1 MCGHKTI
8 RRPALCAAF
17 VGLTLTCPVAAEEA
31 LVTYKSVSPDI
42 AFEIAQ
48 AALRKCRDDG
58 LQIAVVVMDR
68 FGAPLVLLRDRFAG
82 LPSAST
88 ASSKA
93 YTALSFRST
102 TAEFAKAIEGRRLD
116 AGLGR
121 LPNVVAM
128 AGGLPIEAGG
138 GIVGAVGV
146 SGAPGGDK
154 DEACAAAGIDAVR
167 DRLDF

>member
-1 MCGHKTI
+1 MYGHRAI
-8 RRPALCAAF
+8 CRRAHLAAF
-17 VGLTLTCPVAAEEA
+17 ASLALAGPVAAEGA

-48 AALRKCRDDG
+48 AALKRCREDG
-58 LQIAVVVMDR
+58 LQVAVVVMDR

-82 LPSAST
+82 LPSATT

-102 TAEFAKAIEGRRLD
+102 TADFAKAIADKRLD
-116 AGLGR
+116 PGLGR

-128 AGGLPIEAGG
+128 AGGLPIESGG

-154 DEACAAAGIDAVR
+154 DVACAAAGIDAVR
-167 DRLDF
+167 EKLDF

>member
-1 MCGHKTI
+1 MRTASAILAAMSIAG
-8 RRPALCAAF
+8 PALADEP
-17 VGLTLTCPVAAEEA
+17 LVA
-31 LVTYKSVSPDI
+31 YRSVSPDI
-42 AFEIAQ
+42 AFEIALG
-48 AALRKCRDDG
+48 ALRKCRSDG
-58 LQIAVVVMDR
+58 LQVAVVVMDR

-82 LPSAST
+82 LPSART

-102 TAEFAKAIEGRRLD
+102 TAEFAKGIESGRLD
-116 AGLGR
+116 PGLGR
-121 LPNVVAM
+121 LPDIVAM

-154 DEACAAAGIDAVR
+154 DEACATAGIEAVR
-167 DRLDF
+167 DKLDF

>member
-1 MCGHKTI
+1 M
-8 RRPALCAAF
+8 
-17 VGLTLTCPVAAEEA
+17 
-31 LVTYKSVSPDI
+31 
-42 AFEIAQ
+42 
-48 AALRKCRDDG
+48 
-58 LQIAVVVMDR
+58 
-68 FGAPLVLLRDRFAG
+68 LLRDRFAG
-82 LPSAST
+82 LPSAAT

-102 TAEFAKAIEGRRLD
+102 TAEFARGIETKRLD

-128 AGGLPIEAGG
+128 AGGLPVEAGG
-138 GIVGAVGV
+138 SVVGAVGV

-154 DEACAAAGIDAVR
+154 DEACAAAGIEAVR